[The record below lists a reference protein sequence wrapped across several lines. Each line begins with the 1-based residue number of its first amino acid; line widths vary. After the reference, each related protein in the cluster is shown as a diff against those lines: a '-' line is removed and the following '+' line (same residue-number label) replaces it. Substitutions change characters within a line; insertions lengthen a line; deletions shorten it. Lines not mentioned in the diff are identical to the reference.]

1 MTSAFIPYDSYQ
13 EYSIQEMHQRSSD
26 FLLEMRRRRSV
37 RDFSERSVDRLI
49 IENCLRTANS
59 APSGA
64 NLQPWFFVVVSDL
77 KVKKQI
83 RHLAEQEEH
92 EFYTKRATPEW
103 LKTLI
108 PLGTDEH
115 KPFLEKAPYLI
126 AIFSKSYESKSDG
139 TKVKYYYS
147 NESTGIATGILVA
160 AIHHAGLACLT
171 HTPSP
176 MGFLNEILNR
186 PINEKPYLLLVVG
199 YPENDVKVP
208 DIKKKELS
216 EVSSFL

>member
-1 MTSAFIPYDSYQ
+1 MTPTFMPYDNYL
-13 EYSIQEMHQRSSD
+13 EYTIQEMQQRSSE

-37 RDFSERSVDRLI
+37 RNFSDRFVDRLI
-49 IENCLRTANS
+49 IEDCLRTANS

-64 NLQPWFFVVVSDL
+64 NLQPWHFVVVSDPN
-77 KVKKQI
+77 VKKRI
-83 RHLAEQEEH
+83 RHFAEEEEH

-103 LKTLI
+103 LQTLI
-108 PLGTDEH
+108 PLGTDEN

-126 AIFSKSYESKSDG
+126 AIFTKSYQQNSDG
-139 TKVKYYYS
+139 SKVKYYYAH
-147 NESTGIATGILVA
+147 ESTGIATGFLIA
-160 AIHHAGLACLT
+160 ALHHAGLACLT

-186 PINEKPYLLLVVG
+186 PINEKPFLLLVVG
-199 YPENDVKVP
+199 YPENGAKVP